1 MKPEKQTA
9 TLPKKNYK
17 ISLAVRSKFF
27 LLLLISLA
35 LIFDEIVRPPS
46 SKLFYNQSS
55 PEVPAAK

>member
-46 SKLFYNQSS
+46 LKLFNNQSS
-55 PEVPAAK
+55 SEVPVAK